1 MTPERRED
9 MIPPVID
16 RRIGALEGA
25 HTFLK
30 ASVEEIVNKLDKILE
45 QNTKIAV
52 IAEKQANHQVDLER
66 AETRIKDM
74 EAKHLA
80 LYTQVSEFI
89 SFIRGLTKLAYVLW
103 TSISAVVMLLLIKV
117 MFFLGKSGF
126 VP

>member
-1 MTPERRED
+1 MSNTE

-16 RRIGALEGA
+16 RRINALEGT
-25 HTFLK
+25 HNFLK
-30 ASVEEIVNKLDKILE
+30 GSIEEIKLTLSQILE

-52 IAEKQANHQVDLER
+52 IAEKQASHQIDLER
-66 AETRIKDM
+66 AELRIKEM

-89 SFIRGLTKLAYVLW
+89 SFIRGLTKLAYILW
-103 TSISAVVMLLLIKV
+103 SSLGAVVFLMLVKIL
-117 MFFLGKSGF
+117 FFVGKQGF